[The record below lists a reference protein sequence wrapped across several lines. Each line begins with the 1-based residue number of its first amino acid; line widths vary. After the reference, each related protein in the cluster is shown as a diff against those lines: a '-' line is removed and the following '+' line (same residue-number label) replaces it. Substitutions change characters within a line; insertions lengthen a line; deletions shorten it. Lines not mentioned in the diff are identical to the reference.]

1 MVQIQALERP
11 LELWIGTAHFSPGVA
26 VAVYEEEVHN
36 HFAGLPRNAHRVV
49 FQGDVNTAF
58 GWTVSDRGG
67 VSEVAKEGKGG
78 ILHKVLV
85 ERGLRMLSP
94 NQSQMDVPTSRP
106 RQEGRDGQCIDI
118 MAVSCLRTRFWHI
131 HVDSHLHIGTDH
143 ELCEGCLVLDAKRA
157 RDRHQTE
164 PRVWCGGI
172 QAVTAM
178 DQSIIEGLARGC
190 TKPAPGRGYRD
201 PQQVRQAFR
210 DAKRAGT
217 AAAWKAA
224 LKMRKEARRGFG
236 AFTMEELKD
245 GVAHLKRGKAVG
257 SDLTSAELIFGL
269 MEVQGG
275 PGHLLEWY
283 NRILATGLIPACWNE
298 PILVMLPKVKAPRA
312 AKDLRPIAVG
322 SAVCKLFS
330 RLLLNRSIALLSPQS
345 HAQCAGPGRQTSDFL
360 YTIIR
365 LFELSREWGNPL
377 IIFKLDLEKAFDS
390 LDRRVLLQK
399 LEAKIGP
406 SILQAPWGNSRVPMT
421 RGIKQGAVESPVFF
435 AYVAEL
441 ALLDTIGQNEWR
453 NMPRLFP
460 DLPPEEMMY
469 MDDGVLWNGCV
480 GVVQTRAQQL
490 SDEFLKYGLKMNPLK
505 CQLYASPSVEGEHAI
520 HLNGTKIQAKAS
532 LEVMGLHLRVG
543 MSTYELISPAS
554 TRARAKFWELRHI
567 FRAKGN
573 MKERARVMERVIGGT
588 ALWFICSVPPDK
600 ASMTALNST
609 QLQLMVWLLRCTG
622 SSTFCWSR
630 KMEHDLAAKVVEL
643 CGAQGSQGHGQG
655 RRVAMET
662 KWKTREL
669 GFGRWMYHG
678 HQGAN

>member
-1 MVQIQALERP
+1 MCSKKVVHAKRDMVQIQALERP

-224 LKMRKEARRGFG
+224 LKMRKEARRGW
-236 AFTMEELKD
+236 E
-245 GVAHLKRGKAVG
+245 
-257 SDLTSAELIFGL
+257 
-269 MEVQGG
+269 
-275 PGHLLEWY
+275 
-283 NRILATGLIPACWNE
+283 
-298 PILVMLPKVKAPRA
+298 
-312 AKDLRPIAVG
+312 
-322 SAVCKLFS
+322 
-330 RLLLNRSIALLSPQS
+330 
-345 HAQCAGPGRQTSDFL
+345 
-360 YTIIR
+360 
-365 LFELSREWGNPL
+365 
-377 IIFKLDLEKAFDS
+377 
-390 LDRRVLLQK
+390 LDRLQ
-399 LEAKIGP
+399 
-406 SILQAPWGNSRVPMT
+406 R
-421 RGIKQGAVESPVFF
+421 
-435 AYVAEL
+435 
-441 ALLDTIGQNEWR
+441 
-453 NMPRLFP
+453 
-460 DLPPEEMMY
+460 
-469 MDDGVLWNGCV
+469 
-480 GVVQTRAQQL
+480 
-490 SDEFLKYGLKMNPLK
+490 
-505 CQLYASPSVEGEHAI
+505 
-520 HLNGTKIQAKAS
+520 
-532 LEVMGLHLRVG
+532 
-543 MSTYELISPAS
+543 AS
-554 TRARAKFWELRHI
+554 TGDWGS
-567 FRAKGN
+567 FRA
-573 MKERARVMERVIGGT
+573 
-588 ALWFICSVPPDK
+588 
-600 ASMTALNST
+600 
-609 QLQLMVWLLRCTG
+609 LQPRRHEGW
-622 SSTFCWSR
+622 
-630 KMEHDLAAKVVEL
+630 DLGLVE
-643 CGAQGSQGHGQG
+643 AQ
-655 RRVAMET
+655 
-662 KWKTREL
+662 
-669 GFGRWMYHG
+669 
-678 HQGAN
+678 